1 MASKNDDI
9 EIKVKVDTS
18 DVDKEMK
25 KVTKSANNMAKDVE
39 KAGDRVEDS
48 FEDLEKQLKDVSKQM
63 GNVTKNFNMSGI
75 TNSISK
81 VMKNVNNT
89 VAKSVNTMKKQL
101 QSAFNIK
108 GNVEVNLTTDGA
120 IDTGGISNAT
130 ALMGQAMTSG
140 AMGAGLQESLAQIGD
155 GVEDAMD
162 GVGDVITDA
171 MGGIVRSLDGS
182 TDAIKSILNDVK
194 GSFEPMNE
202 EIAQGMKEADALIT
216 EYVEIQNEA
225 LTEQSAT
232 LNELNANGE
241 ETIAIVSE
249 IGDGYNDTAR
259 MAQYFESQ
267 LESLCDD
274 VRALNNGL
282 EYKEG
287 TSQLRR
293 DIFDLAT
300 QISGFLP
307 QASKYQ
313 VAINEL
319 QNLTKARGI
328 NAPLKEES
336 FERVLKLLPLI
347 NEGIKEMGLNAERL
361 DFTKNFDLSHV
372 DASNLEEVS
381 RAMREAREE
390 GERLSLTSKVVNENI
405 GQINNTCN
413 SQAMDN
419 YADNSSKLNSSMG
432 KIHQSA
438 SNLYGSLKQLVSGF
452 KSVDKEQNSVA
463 KSVKK
468 TESAFKS
475 LAKSLAPYIGLAAVF
490 SGLKSS
496 ITSYTNSL
504 QDSSKFGL
512 VFGDEAQNMT
522 EWLNELN
529 STVTT
534 SKSTLMDFSS
544 NLYRMGI
551 NMGASTQDSIDM
563 SKAMTELG
571 ADLQAFTGD
580 ANSIE
585 ALAGALRGEY
595 DSLQNFGYALSAD
608 AVEAEA
614 LALGLNTASESALLF
629 ARQSLILKQ
638 SGDILGYGALQAQ
651 TLGGQL
657 QMLQKNFSAL
667 GSAIGACFAG
677 LLQVVL
683 PVLNSIV
690 VAVTNAFNK
699 IASVIN
705 SIFGLFGIK
714 VGGASGGGSSSIGG
728 GGGVGGILSDVADS
742 AGSIGGALGDGLDS
756 ASGGAGAVAD
766 KLASGAESAKQL
778 QKYLMGIDQIN
789 NIETDKDSGSSSP
802 SGGGSG
808 GSSSPSG
815 GGGGGGLGSGGGL
828 GNMFDS
834 LGDSAEDAKNKS
846 KGELGD
852 IADWIVDLANALKA
866 IWGQL
871 KAGWLSVAD
880 YINQSIENLKLA
892 FSNLGSSIK
901 DFLIGAWNNGGDELI
916 YNFGRLAGAITGA
929 VIDIFGQIVQ
939 VVANLFAYLNPDTN
953 PYTRMF
959 IVGLNNLL
967 VACQNFALS
976 VGGWFRTFVDNGGQA
991 FLNVMG
997 DIFMILGS
1005 IFTELLA
1012 DAVNAVTA
1020 FLNSWLGYTII
1031 STVAITLDIIAGI
1044 IKALLIVVRECIPVI
1059 EAFALV
1065 FGGFALL
1072 KVKNDFT
1079 ELFGI
1084 LTKGHGDVKETK
1096 QRMEELKKTMGGN
1109 FATKI
1114 DNLRLKVGNLYD
1126 NFKKFTKDGLKN
1138 VGKEFDNCKKSMGKF
1153 GDNIKKV
1160 GKSALDFF
1168 NNIGKGAIK
1177 LVTFSS
1183 AQATGATT
1191 ATAMAVAE
1199 GTATVAT
1206 TGLTVATTALGIAL
1220 AALGIGLII
1229 AAIAGLIAIIRNWD
1243 SIVEVIKET
1252 FRKFFDYLKD
1262 KFSWVGTA
1270 IDLFKKHFETAYQV
1284 ISWVWQGI
1292 KDAIAIVFDWLAEK
1306 FSWIGTACS
1315 WIADQFKW
1323 AWDKLKGFF
1332 GAKDVENNIEP
1343 EAEQTEESL
1352 NGLGDT
1358 IEETSDRFGTACS
1371 VINESLSS
1379 IGIDS
1384 NKLALQLDEA
1394 EAMFDEKFS
1403 MISGGAREYLQAIA
1417 EGNEEA
1423 LKEMAG
1429 STDEYTAEIKQA
1441 FEDMSLE
1448 EQAIFTSTNGIIKG
1462 VNDDWADYTKGSYE
1476 ECLFKFVAMQEQI
1489 RKDDS
1494 LTYDE
1499 KMKRLNSETE
1509 AFETAQQDKLNALNT
1524 TIAEMEKAEWQSE
1537 EDKYRAI
1544 QPYYEQRNQLI
1555 QQMEDY
1561 QIGSIETVDEAVKQ
1575 SAQAQEDAYD
1585 GVSNSQTEALEEVDT
1600 ALEETKDNLS
1610 SFSEESEDT
1619 AKEIKKHWDGI
1630 GDDISNE
1637 FENALKG
1644 VGDNFKG
1651 ILNNTKKQCQQ
1662 LKSGLQA
1669 TFSDMKTGV
1678 KKSMVEIN
1686 STITTNFTQAVNQ
1699 VKTVANGFKTSLQTI
1714 FKGISSGLTTS
1725 INSIKTTMTNGFK
1738 SMSTS
1743 ITSTMNSCKNT
1754 ITNTLNSIN
1763 TQVKSKTTAIKNTV
1777 STTFN
1782 SLAKTFTSPFTSAS
1796 QTISSSLA
1804 TMNSTIATRLRTI
1817 VSTLQSY
1824 ATKMKN
1830 TMNFNFPTPYLRMP
1844 HISVHG
1850 DWNFE
1855 KKTTPS
1861 FSVRWYSQGGIFPSR
1876 TLIGVGD
1883 ANNGK
1888 GNNAEA
1894 VLPLDSLWKELN
1906 VQFQKQN
1913 QALKNNNQ
1921 PIQVNLYLDGK
1932 VVTSTVID
1940 NMKDQSKRGVLDT
1953 SWL

>member
-18 DVDKEMK
+18 NVEKGMKDIEKTSKNTADKVAKNADRIEEAYEDVEKQFKDIAKQSKDMFKNMNISGFTSTMNKVKNQTKSAMKSVQSIISKALDTVHNIKVKATTDTSTSQSDKQGSSGVEASTVLAGGATGALLQSNLAKMKEGSYDVVKAVSEIGDSFRDVIKDSTKFSRQAKALQSAEAEYEAMAQSIREAGMEIGTFSDSIGQAYMTLQDAIMKASTSSKASIREVTDALSGFIGVLSLGGNNKLVRDLEKMEEYLIKISKHTRGSGDSPVNAQSVEKTNRQLTFLNGKAQDVMNTVQRIQNMSGKDKAKKLLGDTIIKVQDLKNAYLNAHPTIKKFYNSIGDSKAVQALKSIGTNAKEQLSKASEQFKKLGKEADDASK
-25 KVTKSANNMAKDVE
+25 KVTKSSKNM
-39 KAGDRVEDS
+39 
-48 FEDLEKQLKDVSKQM
+48 Q
-63 GNVTKNFNMSGI
+63 
-75 TNSISK
+75 
-81 VMKNVNNT
+81 
-89 VAKSVNTMKKQL
+89 
-101 QSAFNIK
+101 
-108 GNVEVNLTTDGA
+108 
-120 IDTGGISNAT
+120 
-130 ALMGQAMTSG
+130 
-140 AMGAGLQESLAQIGD
+140 
-155 GVEDAMD
+155 
-162 GVGDVITDA
+162 
-171 MGGIVRSLDGS
+171 
-182 TDAIKSILNDVK
+182 
-194 GSFEPMNE
+194 
-202 EIAQGMKEADALIT
+202 
-216 EYVEIQNEA
+216 
-225 LTEQSAT
+225 
-232 LNELNANGE
+232 
-241 ETIAIVSE
+241 
-249 IGDGYNDTAR
+249 
-259 MAQYFESQ
+259 
-267 LESLCDD
+267 
-274 VRALNNGL
+274 
-282 EYKEG
+282 
-287 TSQLRR
+287 
-293 DIFDLAT
+293 
-300 QISGFLP
+300 
-307 QASKYQ
+307 
-313 VAINEL
+313 
-319 QNLTKARGI
+319 
-328 NAPLKEES
+328 
-336 FERVLKLLPLI
+336 
-347 NEGIKEMGLNAERL
+347 
-361 DFTKNFDLSHV
+361 
-372 DASNLEEVS
+372 
-381 RAMREAREE
+381 
-390 GERLSLTSKVVNENI
+390 
-405 GQINNTCN
+405 
-413 SQAMDN
+413 
-419 YADNSSKLNSSMG
+419 
-432 KIHQSA
+432 
-438 SNLYGSLKQLVSGF
+438 SGF
-452 KSVDKEQNSVA
+452 KS
-463 KSVKK
+463 
-468 TESAFKS
+468 
-475 LAKSLAPYIGLAAVF
+475 LI
-490 SGLKSS
+490 SS
-496 ITSYTNSL
+496 IAPMLSMVGIFSTLKTSITNAMESIETNNMF
-504 QDSSKFGL
+504 DT
-512 VFGDEAQNMT
+512 VFGDSA
-522 EWLNELN
+522 NE
-529 STVTT
+529 
-534 SKSTLMDFSS
+534 MDAWIQKM
-544 NLYRMGI
+544 N
-551 NMGASTQDSIDM
+551 
-563 SKAMTELG
+563 
-571 ADLQAFTGD
+571 
-580 ANSIE
+580 
-585 ALAGALRGEY
+585 
-595 DSLQNFGYALSAD
+595 
-608 AVEAEA
+608 
-614 LALGLNTASESALLF
+614 
-629 ARQSLILKQ
+629 
-638 SGDILGYGALQAQ
+638 Q
-651 TLGGQL
+651 TLGLGITDTKKYTATIMQMGKAMEMNTQQAMEMSQSFATMAGDMSSFYNVDLAQAQQDL
-657 QMLQKNFSAL
+657 QSALSGSNETLQKYGIILTEDKIKQDAYNYGIATMGAELTSAQRALTLTMMVERQLGVANGDLARSINSPANQLRILRANLYDLSVAL
-667 GSAIGACFAG
+667 GSCFMPI
-677 LLQVVL
+677 LTVVL
-683 PVLNSIV
+683 PILNRFVSALTSTINA
-690 VAVTNAFNK
+690 VANF
-699 IASVIN
+699 ISQLF
-705 SIFGLFGIK
+705 SLFGVS
-714 VGGASGGGSSSIGG
+714 VGGGGGGSSSIGG
-728 GGGVGGILSDVADS
+728 GGGGGFLSDVADGV
-742 AGSIGGALGDGLDS
+742 GSIGTALGDGLDS
-756 ASGGAGAVAD
+756 ASNGAGAVAD
-766 KLASGAESAKQL
+766 KLASGAESAKQM

-789 NIETDKDSGSSSP
+789 NIETDTDS
-802 SGGGSG
+802 

-815 GGGGGGLGSGGGL
+815 GGGGGSSSPSSGGGGVGGGGL

-846 KGELGD
+846 KNELGE
-852 IADWIVDLANALKA
+852 IADWIKDVANALKA

-880 YINQSIENLKLA
+880 YINQSIANLKQA

-901 DFLIGAWNNGGDELI
+901 DFLLGVWNNGGEQLV
-916 YNFGRLAGAITGA
+916 YNFGRLSGAIVGA
-929 VIDIFGQIVQ
+929 ILDISGQCVQ
-939 VVANLFAYLNPDTN
+939 MVANLFAYLNPDTN

-959 IVGLNNLL
+959 LDGLNNLL

-976 VGGWFRTFVDNGGQA
+976 VGSWFKTFVDNGGQA

-1012 DAVNAVTA
+1012 DAVNAITV

-1031 STVAITLDIIAGI
+1031 STVAITLDVIAGI

-1079 ELFGI
+1079 ELFAL

-1352 NGLGDT
+1352 NSLGDT

-1371 VINESLSS
+1371 VINESLAS

-1561 QIGSIETVDEAVKQ
+1561 QLGSIDSVDEAVKQ

-1669 TFSDMKTGV
+1669 TFSDMKIGV

-1686 STITTNFTQAVNQ
+1686 STITTKFTQAVNQ

-1725 INSIKTTMTNGFK
+1725 INSIKTTMTNGFN

-1754 ITNTLNSIN
+1754 ITNVLNNIN
-1763 TQVKSKTTAIKNTV
+1763 TQVKSKTTTIKNTV

-1796 QTISSSLA
+1796 TTISSSLA

-1861 FSVRWYSQGGIFPSR
+1861 FSVRWYSSGAIFNKR
-1876 TLIGVGD
+1876 TILGNMGVGD
-1883 ANNGK
+1883 AQNGV
-1888 GNNAEA
+1888 GNNPEA
-1894 VLPLDSLWKELN
+1894 ILPLDSLWKELN

>member
-18 DVDKEMK
+18 DVEKEMK
-25 KVTKSANNMAKDVE
+25 KVTKSANNMARDVE

-522 EWLNELN
+522 EWLNNLN

-959 IVGLNNLL
+959 ITGLNNLL

-997 DIFMILGS
+997 DIFMILGA
-1005 IFTELLA
+1005 IFTQLLA
-1012 DAVNAVTA
+1012 DAINAVTM
-1020 FLNSWLGYTII
+1020 FMNSWLGQTII
-1031 STVAITLDIIAGI
+1031 KTCALTLDIFAGAL
-1044 IKALLIVVRECIPVI
+1044 KLVLLVVKQFLPVFEALLLLFVAFKISKIINDFNTFQLSMIKSEKTVLSFGQKL
-1059 EAFALV
+1059 AFAQV
-1065 FGGFALL
+1065 KAGGFKTALVQCVKDLGKFVTNGL
-1072 KVKNDFT
+1072 KKA
-1079 ELFGI
+1079 I
-1084 LTKGHGDVKETK
+1084 KGCQDLAKGFINLVKEMAKFIAQLASKAITGIRK
-1096 QRMEELKKTMGGN
+1096 SFSDPIGTIKNLGTAIKNCAKGMLD
-1109 FATKI
+1109 FAKNAI
-1114 DNLRLKVGNLYD
+1114 KSAWN
-1126 NFKKFTKDGLKN
+1126 GLK
-1138 VGKEFDNCKKSMGKF
+1138 S
-1153 GDNIKKV
+1153 
-1160 GKSALDFF
+1160 
-1168 NNIGKGAIK
+1168 
-1177 LVTFSS
+1177 LVSS
-1183 AQATGATT
+1183 CASGIASLLGLS
-1191 ATAMAVAE
+1191 VAE
-1199 GTATVAT
+1199 GTATTGAVALNAV
-1206 TGLTVATTALGIAL
+1206 LTAM
-1220 AALGIGLII
+1220 GIGLIVG
-1229 AAIAGLIAIIRNWD
+1229 AIVGLVAIFKNWGTISQKISD
-1243 SIVEVIKET
+1243 VWN
-1252 FRKFFDYLKD
+1252 KFLSFLQEKCPWLYNIFK
-1262 KFSWVGTA
+1262 A
-1270 IDLFKKHFETAYQV
+1270 I
-1284 ISWVWQGI
+1284 G
-1292 KDAIAIVFDWLAEK
+1292 DAIK
-1306 FSWIGTACS
+1306 
-1315 WIADQFKW
+1315 WIADGIGK
-1323 AWDKLKGFF
+1323 AWNKVKSFF
-1332 GAKDVENNIEP
+1332 GWEGDNKIE
-1343 EAEQTEESL
+1343 EEIDDTDDSL
-1352 NGLGDT
+1352 GGLGDT
-1358 IEETSDRFGTACS
+1358 IEETSERFGTATS
-1371 VINESLSS
+1371 AINTALSS

-1394 EAMFDEKFS
+1394 EAMFNEKFN
-1403 MISGGAREYLQAIA
+1403 MISGNAREYLQAIA
-1417 EGNEEA
+1417 DGNEEA
-1423 LKEMAG
+1423 LTEMSGDA
-1429 STDEYTAEIKQA
+1429 DKYTKEIKSA
-1441 FEDMSLE
+1441 FEDMSIQ
-1448 EQAIFTSTNGIIKG
+1448 EQAVFYATYGEINGITDG
-1462 VNDDWADYTKGSYE
+1462 WLDYTKGSYE
-1476 ECLFKFVAMQEQI
+1476 DCLFKHTAMLEQI
-1489 RKDDS
+1489 ANDEN

-1499 KMKRLNSETE
+1499 KLKRIEEEKKAFVEAQNEKVRQLN
-1509 AFETAQQDKLNALNT
+1509 L
-1524 TIAEMEKAEWQSE
+1524 TIAEMESAEWQSE
-1537 EDKYRAI
+1537 EDKYRAL
-1544 QPYYEQRNQLI
+1544 QPYYEQRNKLVADLEEYQL
-1555 QQMEDY
+1555 
-1561 QIGSIETVDEAVKQ
+1561 GSIDSVDEAVKQ

-1669 TFSDMKTGV
+1669 TFNDMKSGV

-1686 STITTNFTQAVNQ
+1686 STITTKFTQAVNQ

-1714 FKGISSGLTTS
+1714 FKSISSGLTTS
-1725 INSIKTTMTNGFK
+1725 INSIKTTMTNGFN

-1782 SLAKTFTSPFTSAS
+1782 SLAKTFTSPFSSAS
-1796 QTISSSLA
+1796 TTISSSLA

-1844 HISVHG
+1844 HISVYG
-1850 DWNFE
+1850 NWDFE
-1855 KKTTPS
+1855 KKTVPS
-1861 FSVRWYSQGGIFPSR
+1861 FRVNILHPYVETHIENRPKSVEL
-1876 TLIGVGD
+1876 LI
-1883 ANNGK
+1883 
-1888 GNNAEA
+1888 
-1894 VLPLDSLWKELN
+1894 S
-1906 VQFQKQN
+1906 
-1913 QALKNNNQ
+1913 
-1921 PIQVNLYLDGK
+1921 
-1932 VVTSTVID
+1932 
-1940 NMKDQSKRGVLDT
+1940 
-1953 SWL
+1953 